1 MSRSFPIWNEVHK
14 DTHDNSKRWGAR
26 ERCEVE
32 VKVGTGRKNSYD
44 FVTYRTTHREL
55 EDGRRE
61 FCFYVDG
68 ALVKR
73 ARLAKG
79 GAFFFHNYPFIKPV
93 VFGGFNDEG

>member
-32 VKVGTGRKNSYD
+32 VKVGTSATNSHD
-44 FVTYRTTHREL
+44 FVTHKTTHREL

-61 FCFYVDG
+61 YCFYVDG
-68 ALVKR
+68 DLVKH
-73 ARLAKG
+73 AILSKEG
-79 GAFFFHNYPFIKPV
+79 EFEFVPQTSDLIKKLMHN
-93 VFGGFNDEG
+93 